1 MGSIPDRGTK
11 TQMLQ
16 GTDQKKKKKR
26 KLGSGRSPS
35 DQKTSNKV
43 EERLLPA

>member
-16 GTDQKKKKKR
+16 GTDQKKKEKEAGFR
-26 KLGSGRSPS
+26 KEPLRPE
-35 DQKTSNKV
+35 DVK
-43 EERLLPA
+43 